1 MEGRFLVRSKRLQM
15 AGALAYAAV
24 MVWGVVW
31 ALDRSTVAIPVLM
44 LALGLPLLFRLVPR
58 NYLYGMRSAR
68 TLWTNEAAWYR
79 QNVITGVVM
88 VLIGAIWLAVL
99 AVAR

>member
-1 MEGRFLVRSKRLQM
+1 MEGRFLVKSKRLQL
-15 AGALAYAAV
+15 AGVLAYATA

-31 ALDRSTVAIPVLM
+31 ALERSTVAVPLLM

-58 NYLYGMRSAR
+58 NYLYGTRSAR
-68 TLWTNEAAWYR
+68 TLWTNEASWYR

-88 VLIGAIWLAVL
+88 VLTGAIWLAVL
-99 AVAR
+99 AVSR